1 MVGMVSAPT
10 ATALAMAEPEIEPMP
25 AEDAE
30 ELLGAVEDEYGG
42 EHAAQAEQGN
52 IPETLVIQGPFDS
65 FDHIRPPWLLP
76 GAPADSPRD
85 DFVRERSGPDAAE
98 SRGRERFDNGDR
110 FEVIIPN
117 IGMIS
122 DSYPSERGPWV
133 ID

>member
-1 MVGMVSAPT
+1 
-10 ATALAMAEPEIEPMP
+10 MP

-76 GAPADSPRD
+76 GRRPTPLATTSCGSGADRTQQ
-85 DFVRERSGPDAAE
+85 
-98 SRGRERFDNGDR
+98 NL
-110 FEVIIPN
+110 EVEEDLI
-117 IGMIS
+117 M
-122 DSYPSERGPWV
+122 V
-133 ID
+133 IDSK